1 MTFDPQQEETTA
13 TSSSLDAQ
21 EFNSLCPIAPVMS
34 ISPPP
39 PLMPVALRWIMVG
52 VIEMAAAPREE
63 EEEEDYPRLNMFHV
77 KLLFT
82 SASKCN
88 YHYIIYGPIYG
99 PINAML
105 GPLLRNKASFL
116 SLLLIEI
123 KAGVSFS
130 GRRPDRSRL
139 ESGGNL
145 SWPDRRCHGSSPAR
159 LCARLAA
166 SAR

>member
-1 MTFDPQQEETTA
+1 
-13 TSSSLDAQ
+13 
-21 EFNSLCPIAPVMS
+21 
-34 ISPPP
+34 
-39 PLMPVALRWIMVG
+39 MVG

-63 EEEEDYPRLNMFHV
+63 EEEEEDYPRLNMFHI

-88 YHYIIYGPIYG
+88 YHYIIYGPIYGPING

-123 KAGVSFS
+123 KAGVS
-130 GRRPDRSRL
+130 
-139 ESGGNL
+139 E
-145 SWPDRRCHGSSPAR
+145 
-159 LCARLAA
+159 
-166 SAR
+166 